1 MRPTALISV
10 TDKTGIVEFS
20 AALVKLG
27 FQIISTGGT
36 AKLLEENGIEVTGA
50 SSYTKSPECFDGRVK
65 TLHPK
70 IAGGILM
77 DRQSAQHAEDARNL
91 GIDAIDI
98 VVCNLY
104 DFYNQAVSKDL
115 DANDAI
121 EHIDIGGP
129 TMLRGAAKNFRYC
142 LPVIDPS
149 DYDEVIALLI
159 KGEIPLET
167 RKKFAAKVFQSVSRY
182 DAMIAKFLTET
193 EKTSNGQS
201 QHSDLDETLTL
212 SLEKSHEL
220 RYGENPQQKAAIY
233 FPKGADQTKGWKANK
248 LLHGKP
254 LSYNNYLDLD
264 AAMALIRDF
273 SMPAL
278 AIIKH
283 TNPCGI
289 AASHKDTLDVIFQN
303 ALSGD
308 PTSAFGGIVACN
320 QTIDEKTALALSEI
334 FLECIVAPS
343 FDDSALEILMKKKNL
358 RLLSAKHLDLEQS
371 KPNGLAIK
379 SIDGAFLVQTKDTKI
394 ELPREWTLAGSSK
407 GRPEQLDDLY
417 FAWIVAKHVKS
428 NAIVI
433 VKDKKV
439 LSVGAGQMSRV
450 DAVDIAISKA
460 QKDQKQ
466 LNGAV
471 LASDAFF
478 PFSDSIKKAAKVGI
492 TSIIQPGGSIRDDEV
507 IQAADQHEIALYLT
521 GSRHFLH

>member
-10 TDKTGIVEFS
+10 TDKTGVVEFS
-20 AALVKLG
+20 ASLVKLG

-36 AKLLEENGIEVTGA
+36 AKLLQENGIEVTGV

-65 TLHPK
+65 SLHPK

-77 DRQSAQHAEDARNL
+77 DRQLEKHTEDARQL
-91 GIDAIDI
+91 EIDPIDL

-104 DFYNQAVSKDL
+104 DFYNEAVTKDL
-115 DANDAI
+115 DANHAI

-129 TMLRGAAKNFRYC
+129 TMLRAAAKNYRYC
-142 LPVIDPS
+142 LPIIDPN
-149 DYDEVIALLI
+149 DYKQVIAMLESGDI
-159 KGEIPLET
+159 HLET
-167 RKKFAAKVFQSVSRY
+167 RKRFAAKVFQSVSRY
-182 DAMIAKFLTET
+182 DAMIANFFSDE
-193 EKTSNGQS
+193 GQISEEQSPLS
-201 QHSDLDETLTL
+201 QTLNL
-212 SLEKSHEL
+212 KLEKSHEL
-220 RYGENPQQKAAIY
+220 RYGENPQQAAAIY
-233 FPKGADQTKGWKANK
+233 YPQGIEQNSGWKGNK

-264 AAMALIRDF
+264 AAMALISEF
-273 SMPAL
+273 NMPAL

-289 AASHKDTLDVIFQN
+289 AASNKDPLDVIYQN

-308 PTSAFGGIVACN
+308 PTSAFGGIIACN
-320 QTIDEKTALALSEI
+320 RSIDEKTALALSEI
-334 FLECIVAPS
+334 FLECIVAPA
-343 FDDSALEILMKKKNL
+343 FDESALEILTRKKNL
-358 RLLSAKHLDLEQS
+358 RLLCAAHLDLGQQKKSE
-371 KPNGLAIK
+371 LAIK
-379 SIDGAFLVQTKDTKI
+379 SIDGAFLVQTKDTQV
-394 ELPREWTLAGSSK
+394 ELPSDWTLAGSSK

-433 VKDKKV
+433 AKDKKV
-439 LSVGAGQMSRV
+439 LSIGAGQMSRV
-450 DAVDIAISKA
+450 DSVDIAISKA

-478 PFSDSIKKAAKVGI
+478 PFSDSIEKAAKVGI
-492 TSIIQPGGSIRDDEV
+492 TSIIQPGGSIRDEEV